1 MSITDKIDLEHEY
14 LIAEQNLSAID
25 NYYYHW
31 QIERFTGFND
41 SAITIL
47 AINNLLLKNFIV
59 IGWGSGGGA
68 LKRVGQDIIVKIG
81 KSDVI
86 SKELNII
93 KAFNEII
100 LTPDELSNNKKLPF
114 VKYEDLLIEEY
125 DTATL
130 YAKFPEVFDMD
141 YVEHG
146 NFKYLS
152 YSMPFLGKDFME
164 FFCCKYSYNH
174 FTRFWCSWEKPSSY
188 YGIETIRV
196 TELQMYTSAWMK
208 LNDNIKTLHNHNFTH
223 GDIKGN
229 NMIYKVESN
238 EFILIDFDQSI
249 NLNKI
254 TEVEVENYRKK
265 NSIKNLTIDEYKDI
279 LKIDDMIDCIIV
291 FFTFFI
297 YYSFGNLY
305 IYEEL
310 YKNRNLLIH
319 KNGQRRDKQF
329 VKTWEYIDNFIKDL
343 NTFVMNLD
351 KNEKTIRVPNG
362 TFTDTFNNSDKDL
375 RIVPD
380 VIRRK
385 IELSSKVRRKSK
397 ASRLDFFNIDGG
409 KKRSL
414 YTFSIPK
421 SKGVKSKKRYNKY
434 YTRKNIK

>member
-1 MSITDKIDLEHEY
+1 MSIKDNIDLEHDY
-14 LIAEQNLSAID
+14 LIAEQNLSSID

-31 QIERFTGFND
+31 QIERFTGFHD

-47 AINNLLLKNFIV
+47 AINNLLLKKIIV

-68 LKRVGQDIIVKIG
+68 LKRVGQDIIVKMG
-81 KSDVI
+81 KTNII
-86 SKELNII
+86 SKELDII

-100 LTPDELSNNKKLPF
+100 LTPDELSNNEKLPF

-125 DTATL
+125 ATTTL
-130 YAKFPEVFDMD
+130 QAKFPELFVMD
-141 YVEHG
+141 YVEPG
-146 NFKYLS
+146 NFTYLS

-164 FFCCKYSYNH
+164 FFCCKYSYKH
-174 FTRFWCSWEKPSSY
+174 FTRFWCSWEKPPSY
-188 YGIETIRV
+188 EGIETIRV
-196 TELQMYTSAWMK
+196 SELQMYVSAWMK
-208 LNDNIKTLHNHNFTH
+208 LIDNVKTLHNHNFTH

-229 NMIYKVESN
+229 NMIYKVEAN

-254 TEVEVENYRKK
+254 TEVEVEKYRKI
-265 NSIKNLTIDEYKDI
+265 NSMKNLTIDEYKEI

-297 YYSFGNLY
+297 YYSFGNFY

-310 YKNRNLLIH
+310 YKNRNLLINN
-319 KNGQRRDKQF
+319 KGQRRDKEF
-329 VKTWEYIDNFIKDL
+329 IKTREYIDNFIKDL
-343 NTFVMNLD
+343 NNFVMALD
-351 KNEKTIRVPNG
+351 KNEKTITVPNG
-362 TFTDTFNNSDKDL
+362 TFTDVFNNSDKEL

-385 IELSSKVRRKSK
+385 IELQSKVRRKSK
-397 ASRLDFFNIDGG
+397 VGQLDFFNINGG
-409 KKRSL
+409 KKRRL
-414 YTFSIPK
+414 CLMPK